1 MKIDSLILR
10 TMVRLLFTMLLLFSV
25 FIFFRGHNEPGG
37 GFIAG
42 LVAAAAYALYS
53 IAYTTTD
60 AQHALWVTPRTL
72 IGMGLLIALASGLV
86 GILRGGAFLSGQW
99 MNELVITEEIIIKV
113 GTPLFFDIGV
123 FLTVIGVTLTI
134 VFALEEVE

>member
-10 TMVRLLFTMLLLFSV
+10 TMVRLLFTMLLLFSI
-25 FIFFRGHNEPGG
+25 FIFIRGHNEPGG
-37 GFIAG
+37 GFISG

-53 IAYTTTD
+53 IAYTTND
-60 AQHALWVTPRTL
+60 ARHALRVAPRTL
-72 IGMGLLIALASGLV
+72 IGSGLLIALASGLV
-86 GILRGGAFLSGQW
+86 GILSGDAFLSGQW
-99 MNELVITEEIIIKV
+99 MDEFEVWEIPIKI

-123 FLTVIGVTLTI
+123 FLTVLGVTLTI

>member
-1 MKIDSLILR
+1 
-10 TMVRLLFTMLLLFSV
+10 
-25 FIFFRGHNEPGG
+25 
-37 GFIAG
+37 
-42 LVAAAAYALYS
+42 
-53 IAYTTTD
+53 
-60 AQHALWVTPRTL
+60 
-72 IGMGLLIALASGLV
+72 LLIALASGLL

-99 MNELVITEEIIIKV
+99 MDELVITEEIIIKI

>member
-10 TMVRLLFTMLLLFSV
+10 TTVRLLFTLLILFSI
-25 FIFFRGHNEPGG
+25 FIFLRGHDEPGG

-42 LVAAAAYALYS
+42 LVASAAFALYS
-53 IAYTTTD
+53 IAYN
-60 AQHALWVTPRTL
+60 VTEARHTLRVKPRTL
-72 IGMGLLIALASGLV
+72 IGTGLLIALSSGLV
-86 GILRGGAFLSGQW
+86 GILSGDAFLKGIWGDEFILFGESF
-99 MNELVITEEIIIKV
+99 KV
-113 GTPLFFDIGV
+113 GTPLVFDIGV